1 MLRQSYDNY
10 IEKEHNKLYQAV
22 TQGSSIFIQLQV
34 VSSRDARV
42 IYFYSIISCACV

>member
-22 TQGSSIFIQLQV
+22 TQGSSMM
-34 VSSRDARV
+34 
-42 IYFYSIISCACV
+42 YF

>member
-22 TQGSSIFIQLQV
+22 TQGHL
-34 VSSRDARV
+34 
-42 IYFYSIISCACV
+42 FYSIISCLRDVFLNDAA